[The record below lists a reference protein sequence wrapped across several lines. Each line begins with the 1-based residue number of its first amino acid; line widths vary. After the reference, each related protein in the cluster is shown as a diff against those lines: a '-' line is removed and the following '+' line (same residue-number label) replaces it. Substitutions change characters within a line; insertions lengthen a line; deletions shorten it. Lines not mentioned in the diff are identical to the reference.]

1 MNNVPTYAG
10 AEPKFSRGKGAPI
23 LDVAR
28 FWKMCKK
35 ESGPVEAVPPGS
47 ATDKCCMQQ
56 PFSMLVM
63 VVTELH
69 YFAAGSLFLSGVS
82 VFFIWFT
89 DTEVAVVA
97 MNCVFNFV
105 VVGAWNCIDI
115 VSTELYPTQLR

>member
-1 MNNVPTYAG
+1 MHMTY
-10 AEPKFSRGKGAPI
+10 FSPVTVI
-23 LDVAR
+23 L
-28 FWKMCKK
+28 FL
-35 ESGPVEAVPPGS
+35 S
-47 ATDKCCMQQ
+47 
-56 PFSMLVM
+56 
-63 VVTELH
+63 
-69 YFAAGSLFLSGVS
+69 AGSLFLSGLS